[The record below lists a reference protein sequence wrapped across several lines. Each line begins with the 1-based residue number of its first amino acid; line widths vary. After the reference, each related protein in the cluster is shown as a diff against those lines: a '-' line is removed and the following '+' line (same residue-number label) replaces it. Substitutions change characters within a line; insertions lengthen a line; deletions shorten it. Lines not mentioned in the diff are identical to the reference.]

1 MKIVT
6 VSFNETG
13 PPAVHTAIPWLYWQF
28 FFFLNKRS
36 VSKFYDPLRSSD
48 LTLQDYLLWCVLIT
62 KLYKNNP
69 HSLGDLKVN
78 MQCQFINSD
87 MERYKRS

>member
-1 MKIVT
+1 MKLVHLLFT
-6 VSFNETG
+6 QRYRGCTG
-13 PPAVHTAIPWLYWQF
+13 SF